1 MTAQVVVLGSGYAG
15 AGAVKRFEDVNDGTA
30 ELTWISEHDYH
41 LVLHESHRIIRD
53 TSVAPKVTIPV
64 DEIKSPETTFRQGH
78 VTGVDVD
85 ERTVELDSGD
95 AVDYDYLL
103 VALGSRTAF
112 YGIEGL
118 EEHAHTLKSLDDAR
132 GIHEDVATAAADAT
146 RNDPAQV
153 VVGGAGLSG
162 IQSAGEVAAYRDERR
177 APVDVTLVEG
187 LEDVFPGNDP
197 ELQGALRK
205 RLEAAGVDIMCGE
218 FVSKVGEDTIYVGG
232 SEEEAPAEL
241 DYDVFLWTGGITGQ
255 AELESV
261 GVDKDGRSNRV
272 YADRDFRT
280 SDDRVF
286 AIGDTALVEQ
296 GPEEFAPPTAQAAW
310 QAAEVAGEN
319 LFRAAKGGSLET
331 WTYDD
336 KGTLVSVGDE
346 AVAHGVDVLP
356 IDTFGGLGAE
366 LLKKFVAADRTGRVA
381 GRRSG
386 RGEPLPGGERG
397 EPRNM
402 DLRRQ
407 GNARLRRRRG
417 SRSRCRRATD
427 RHFRRSR
434 RRTAQ
439 EVRRR
444 PLDRGRLLHRTG
456 HRRLARHVTR

>member
-41 LVLHESHRIIRD
+41 LVLHETHRVVRD
-53 TSVAPKVTIPV
+53 TSVASKITIPV
-64 DEIKSPETTFRQGH
+64 EEIKSPETTFRQDR

-85 ERTVELDSGD
+85 DRTVHLETGD
-95 AVDYDYLL
+95 PVDYDYLL
-103 VALGSRTAF
+103 IALGSRTAF

-118 EEHAHTLKSLDDAR
+118 KEHAHTLKGLDDAR
-132 GIHEDVATAAADAT
+132 EIHDDVAAAAAEAT
-146 RNDPAQV
+146 RSDPAQV

-162 IQSAGEVAAYRDERR
+162 IQSAGEIAAYRDEHR
-177 APVDVTLVEG
+177 APIDVTLVEG
-187 LEDVFPGNDP
+187 LDEVLPGNDP

-205 RLEAAGVDIMCGE
+205 RLVEADVDIMCGE
-218 FVSKVGEDTIYVGG
+218 FVSKVDAETIYVGG
-232 SEEEAPAEL
+232 SEEEAPTEL

-255 AELESV
+255 DELEDAD
-261 GVDKDGRSNRV
+261 VDKDDRSNRV

-310 QAAEVAGEN
+310 QAADVAGEN
-319 LFRAAKGGSLET
+319 LFRAAKGRSLRS

-356 IDTFGGLGAE
+356 INTFGGLGAE
-366 LLKKFVAADRTGRVA
+366 TLKKFVATRWIADVSSVGRA
-381 GRRSG
+381 IDAWSD
-386 RGEPLPGGERG
+386 
-397 EPRNM
+397 M
-402 DLRRQ
+402 
-407 GNARLRRRRG
+407 
-417 SRSRCRRATD
+417 
-427 RHFRRSR
+427 
-434 RRTAQ
+434 
-439 EVRRR
+439 
-444 PLDRGRLLHRTG
+444 
-456 HRRLARHVTR
+456 